1 MDFQQIFKVLWD
13 FLLSIL
19 KAIPMLW
26 QWIGQTHK
34 IGGISFFGVELV
46 KPFDINLLNGGG
58 VLIIAIL
65 VVMLVALFW
74 PSN

>member
-1 MDFQQIFKVLWD
+1 MFKVLWD
-13 FLLSIL
+13 FLLNIL
-19 KAIPMLW
+19 KAIPMMW
-26 QWIGQTHK
+26 EWIGKTHK
-34 IGGISFFGVELV
+34 IGGISFLGVELV
-46 KPFDINLLNGGG
+46 KPFDINLLQGGG